1 MLPPD
6 FLYLFTRGAN
16 HGGDSAAA
24 TPCDTPF
31 CCLNVL
37 KLLFSHCFLF
47 FAYQWRLDVVYLNF
61 ETHLVVYFKSPGFSV
76 FVFLHAGSVT
86 AIRAKFNSIKSNL
99 QIWLVFPPVLL
110 PITLWRHENTYNPIP
125 ISKYHKIYLATFH
138 HVTVCFGNKSFD
150 I

>member
-1 MLPPD
+1 MTHT
-6 FLYLFTRGAN
+6 FLLLRRFKASLF
-16 HGGDSAAA
+16 
-24 TPCDTPF
+24 PIVF
-31 CCLNVL
+31 Y
-37 KLLFSHCFLF
+37 FSHTKG
-47 FAYQWRLDVVYLNF
+47 RLDVVYLNF

-76 FVFLHAGSVT
+76 SVFLHAVSVT
-86 AIRAKFNSIKSNL
+86 AIRAKLNSIKLNL